1 MGGSMMGDDVKQKVL
16 EKYARA
22 ALDVREE
29 SEGGGS
35 CCGGGAACSG
45 AASSEAFEVGM
56 ILGAYSEAEKGEWPV
71 LAAEASLGCGNPVSL
86 ATLSSGG
93 TALNFG
99 SGGGMT
105 CCSRRGG
112 WRRVAR
118 LTAWT

>member
-1 MGGSMMGDDVKQKVL
+1 MMGDDLKQKVL

-56 ILGAYSEAEKGEWPV
+56 ILGA
-71 LAAEASLGCGNPVSL
+71 
-86 ATLSSGG
+86 
-93 TALNFG
+93 
-99 SGGGMT
+99 
-105 CCSRRGG
+105 
-112 WRRVAR
+112 
-118 LTAWT
+118 